1 MGMLTS
7 FVDPYIRNE
16 LKVLLADR
24 NPRRIHE
31 FYSDYLLLHARNW
44 SFDSG
49 SVYGLKVLLY
59 NINWRNNFLWW
70 GIFFS
75 CNQYL
80 SSVLL

>member
-31 FYSDYLLLHARNW
+31 FYSDYLLLR
-44 SFDSG
+44 
-49 SVYGLKVLLY
+49 LKLV
-59 NINWRNNFLWW
+59 F
-70 GIFFS
+70 
-75 CNQYL
+75 
-80 SSVLL
+80 